1 MLDSSLDIDSIIGGG
16 PQMYHK
22 VSLDTCFSRSFSDI
36 LPSDKEKKVGN
47 ENRNTNYEVVLQ
59 RRTGYRCFKPSFLKN
74 ARPA

>member
-36 LPSDKEKKVGN
+36 LPSDEKKKKVGN
-47 ENRNTNYEVVLQ
+47 ENRDIYLCSNI
-59 RRTGYRCFKPSFLKN
+59 KKN
-74 ARPA
+74 DG